1 MSPILTRAAW
11 TRPYAWP
18 FLALFA
24 FNILLFLVFTL
35 PRSIKERHTAA
46 EALALRKEMEGRRA
60 EIAQV
65 RTRAETVKA
74 NISETA
80 TFYSES
86 VPTCA
91 GEPALVLKDLTAA
104 ARELGVVVDH
114 ISTVPKDLEK
124 LPLAEI
130 AVTMP
135 IAGTY
140 ANVGAFL
147 QKLERS
153 DHFLVVDSI
162 GLRERIGDG
171 GGAEVSIKLNA
182 YCHSP
187 EAGKSRGR
195 R

>member
-24 FNILLFLVFTL
+24 FNILLFLAFTL
-35 PRSIKERHTAA
+35 PRSIQERRTAT
-46 EALALRKEMEGRRA
+46 EALALRQEMEGRRA

-74 NISETA
+74 NIAETA
-80 TFYSES
+80 AFYGKS
-86 VPTCA
+86 VPACE
-91 GEPALVLKDLTAA
+91 GEPALVLKALTAA
-104 ARELGVVVDH
+104 VRELGVVADH
-114 ISTVPKDLEK
+114 IAMSPKDLEK
-124 LPLAEI
+124 VPLEEI

-153 DHFLVVDSI
+153 EHFLVVDSI
-162 GLRERIGDG
+162 GLRERSGDG
-171 GGAEVSIKLNA
+171 GGAEVGIKLNA
-182 YCHSP
+182 YCHSQT
-187 EAGKSRGR
+187 AGKKKGR